1 MGVEV
6 DLIIESNSSIT
17 VIEIKSATTAKEK
30 MFKGLNRFAEISG
43 KDPDKYVVYRGEF
56 EQNFNLLG
64 SAIPYQKFL
73 GLVLPSL

>member
-1 MGVEV
+1 
-6 DLIIESNSSIT
+6 
-17 VIEIKSATTAKEK
+17 